1 MADLPTYEYE
11 EKLRSKGYSTIAGVD
26 EVGRGPIAGPVYAA
40 AVILN
45 PNHIPVGL
53 NDSKKLSAKKRTL
66 ISEEIM
72 KHADISIGSASER
85 EIEEINILRASH
97 LAMMRAIEGLKSTP
111 NHVLIDGNLVPR
123 DLTIPAI
130 AVVRGRCPFS
140 FNCRSLNNGKN
151 QSRFTNV

>member
-11 EKLRSKGYSTIAGVD
+11 KQLQSKGYLTIAGVD

-85 EIEEINILRASH
+85 EIEEINILRQSASG
-97 LAMMRAIEGLKSTP
+97 IENELFASC
-111 NHVLIDGNLVPR
+111 LIN
-123 DLTIPAI
+123 
-130 AVVRGRCPFS
+130 
-140 FNCRSLNNGKN
+140 
-151 QSRFTNV
+151 